1 MTDKRD
7 YPEELTDKMHS
18 EFTISEENEIKLK
31 AGCIWMYIPNDPEE
45 TQRNWCKDMGLS
57 WEDCLRWK
65 DYWMNL
71 ISSSQKDK

>member
-18 EFTISEENEIKLK
+18 EFTISEEDRIQLK
-31 AGCIWMYIPNDPEE
+31 AGTIWRDFPDETEE
-45 TQRNWCKDMGLS
+45 VKRELCKDMGLS

-65 DYWMNL
+65 DYWMQL
-71 ISSSQKDK
+71 ISSSKEGK